1 MGAAAAA
8 TIGVKSVSLF
18 DELKRRNVLRVAAGY
33 VVLAWLVIQV
43 AGEILPPFGFGD
55 DVIRL
60 IIIAFTIGFVPVVV
74 IAWAFEWTPEGLRKE
89 AEVDREPRT
98 TAAAAKRWDR
108 VVMAILAIAVAFFVF
123 DKFMKPAAAPDNRV
137 AVLPFVNLS
146 SDPEQAFFAAGVA
159 EEVRG
164 LLARIPQLRVSSP
177 RASFDDALKGL
188 AIAEVA
194 ERLGV
199 GHVVMGSVRKSGN
212 EIRVSAQLV
221 DIRDESDVWSDTIER
236 KLEDIFE
243 IQDEI
248 AEKIVENLHI
258 QLLEPMPVGTRTDPR
273 ALALTIQAKQIFYAS
288 AIVSSDALSGEG
300 DRVAALLDKA
310 LEIDP
315 NYSEAV
321 AWYVYA
327 EWLRQQ
333 EGLISAD
340 ERRRRFDIFAD
351 RALAIDP
358 EQAIILGLKAWNLAF
373 LDGDP
378 EAAAPLLERALRSA
392 PNDAEVLRQVGRFA
406 YSIDRYDEARAF
418 LEAAVQV
425 NPDCTMCLYFLSR
438 NSMYSGRLEEAEEQ
452 RSRFVLITDGGGSY
466 HYGVIRLLRGDAEA
480 ALGIFDKPEKMG
492 GYQSLAGLALTY
504 HTLGQRQK
512 SDEALAALIEEYGD
526 SAPGVISTV
535 LAWRNEKDAAF
546 EWLDKALGN
555 PDDPDFNG
563 FSVARDLR
571 DPIYKNLHD
580 DPRWEEI
587 LERTGWPPERFD
599 AIKFD
604 VSIPE

>member
-1 MGAAAAA
+1 M
-8 TIGVKSVSLF
+8 SLYN
-18 DELKRRNVLRVAAGY
+18 ELKRRNVLRVAVGY
-33 VVLAWLVIQV
+33 VVTAWLVIQV
-43 AGEILPPFGFGD
+43 VETIFPAFGFGD
-55 DVIRL
+55 EAIRFVVM
-60 IIIAFTIGFVPVVV
+60 AFAIGFIPAVVL
-74 IAWAFEWTPEGLRKE
+74 AWVFEWTPTGLMKDEGTGQGGPI
-89 AEVDREPRT
+89 VV
-98 TAAAAKRWDR
+98 AAAKRWDR
-108 VVMAILAIAVAFFVF
+108 VVMVILAIAVAFFVF
-123 DKFMKPAAAPDNRV
+123 DKFMKPATAPDNRV
-137 AVLPFVNLS
+137 AVLPFINLS

-177 RASFDDALKGL
+177 RASFDDALQGL
-188 AIAEVA
+188 DIAEVA

-199 GHVVMGSVRKSGN
+199 GHVVMGSVRKAGG

-221 DIRDESDVWSDTIER
+221 DARNGSDIWSDTIER

-248 AEKIVENLHI
+248 AAKIVENLHV
-258 QLLEPMPVGTRTDPR
+258 QLLRPMPLGTRTDPQ
-273 ALALTIQAKQIFYAS
+273 ALALTIQAKQIFYGA
-288 AIVSSDALSGEG
+288 AYVGGDDLSGQG
-300 DRVAALLDKA
+300 DRMAVLLDKA

-315 NYSEAV
+315 NYTEAV
-321 AWYVYA
+321 AWYTYA
-327 EWLRQQ
+327 DWFRYT

-340 ERRRRFDIFAD
+340 ERRRRFDILAD

-358 EQAIILGLKAWNLAF
+358 EQAIILGLQAWNLAF

-378 EAAAPLLERALRSA
+378 EAAAPLLERAYRSA
-392 PNDAEVLRQVGRFA
+392 PNDAEILRQVGRFS

-418 LEAAVQV
+418 LEIAVQV
-425 NPDCTMCLYFLSR
+425 DPHCTMCLYFLSR

-466 HYGVIRLLRGDAEA
+466 HYGVIKLLRGDAEA
-480 ALGIFDKPEKMG
+480 ALEIFNEFEELG

-504 HTLGQRQK
+504 HTLGQRQE
-512 SDEALAALIEEYGD
+512 SDEALATLIEKYED
-526 SAPGVISTV
+526 FAPAVISTIF
-535 LAWRNEKDAAF
+535 AWRNEKDAAF
-546 EWLDKALGN
+546 EWLDKVVGN
-555 PDDPDFNG
+555 ADDPDFNG
-563 FSVARDLR
+563 FGVARNLR

-587 LERTGWPPERFD
+587 LKRTGWPPERID